1 MTSRPPPRQE
11 PLVSTP
17 TDTAPE
23 RPDRRIVGADGIRPD
38 GTPILTISVCRRC
51 TARWFPPREVC
62 STCAHDRLD
71 PVETG
76 RDGVAYAST
85 VVRIGAPGF
94 AAPYVLT
101 YVDVDGVR
109 VLAHTDPADPGHP
122 EALAPGTRVRF
133 TAGPVGSAAGVDLWS
148 YRVRATGAP
157 ETGR

>member
-1 MTSRPPPRQE
+1 M
-11 PLVSTP
+11 STP
-17 TDTAPE
+17 IDDAPG
-23 RPDRRIVGADGIRPD
+23 RPAHRFVGADGIRPD

-51 TARWFPPREVC
+51 TARWFPPREAC

-71 PVETG
+71 PVEAG
-76 RDGVAYAST
+76 AGGVAYAST

-109 VLAHTDPADPGHP
+109 VLAHTDPADPQHP

-133 TAGPVGSAAGVDLWS
+133 TAGPVGTADGVDLWS
-148 YRVRATGAP
+148 YRVRSTDVS
-157 ETGR
+157 ESDR

>member
-1 MTSRPPPRQE
+1 M
-11 PLVSTP
+11 STP
-17 TDTAPE
+17 TDDAPG
-23 RPDRRIVGADGIRPD
+23 RPAARFVGADGIRPN
-38 GTPILTISVCRRC
+38 GTPVLTISVCRRC

-71 PVETG
+71 PVG
-76 RDGVAYAST
+76 AGADGVAYAST

-109 VLAHTDPADPGHP
+109 VLAHTDPADPQHP

-133 TAGPVGSAAGVDLWS
+133 TAGPVRTADGVDLWS
-148 YRVRATGAP
+148 YRVRPTGAS
-157 ETGR
+157 ENDR